1 MSLLNV
7 TCVVLTASFYIDKK
21 VKEIADGAPVREGSD
36 SLIAH
41 LLQSNQLTNDE
52 IYSNITEILLA
63 GTDTVRHSVLYI
75 HNMFV

>member
-1 MSLLNV
+1 MCV
-7 TCVVLTASFYIDKK
+7 TARFYIDKK
-21 VKEIADGAPVREGSD
+21 VKDIALNEAPAKGND

-63 GTDTVRHSVLYI
+63 GTDTVRL
-75 HNMFV
+75 

>member
-1 MSLLNV
+1 MCV
-7 TCVVLTASFYIDKK
+7 TARFYIDKK
-21 VKEIADGAPVREGSD
+21 VKDIALNEAPAKEGND

-63 GTDTVRHSVLYI
+63 GTDTVRL
-75 HNMFV
+75 